1 MGISKDRTADGQA
14 ARAQPKQ
21 LQTKVAG
28 KVLIR
33 SIRTFAGFGPAERVV
48 TADQGV
54 QIVLDPIEEIR
65 VPTYLR
71 TALKFGAATVFVLS
85 SAMIALH
92 AFNYL
97 SVQFNPRNPFH
108 VSYAEGG
115 WAIPAHFYCA
125 GLALLLAPMQISA
138 TLRRRWPALH
148 RSIGWIY
155 VATVT
160 IGGLA
165 GLQMAFHAQGGW
177 STGIAF
183 LSLALL
189 WLLTTI
195 TAVAMAIRR
204 NIAGHR
210 RWMLRS
216 IALTFSGVTLRVIL
230 GAGMAAGF
238 PFMTVYLVAAWSA
251 WPLNLLVM
259 ESYLRLESARRLRP
273 AGLMQPRD
281 TGSASGPQ
289 IA

>member
-1 MGISKDRTADGQA
+1 MPEPHAHAHGAGEEPDYDHEISYRGIFEFIVG
-14 ARAQPKQ
+14 
-21 LQTKVAG
+21 L
-28 KVLIR
+28 
-33 SIRTFAGFGPAERVV
+33 FA
-48 TADQGV
+48 
-54 QIVLDPIEEIR
+54 
-65 VPTYLR
+65 
-71 TALKFGAATVFVLS
+71 
-85 SAMIALH
+85 
-92 AFNYL
+92 
-97 SVQFNPRNPFH
+97 
-108 VSYAEGG
+108 
-115 WAIPAHFYCA
+115 
-125 GLALLLAPMQISA
+125 
-138 TLRRRWPALH
+138 
-148 RSIGWIY
+148 
-155 VATVT
+155 
-160 IGGLA
+160 
-165 GLQMAFHAQGGW
+165 
-177 STGIAF
+177 
-183 LSLALL
+183 
-189 WLLTTI
+189 I